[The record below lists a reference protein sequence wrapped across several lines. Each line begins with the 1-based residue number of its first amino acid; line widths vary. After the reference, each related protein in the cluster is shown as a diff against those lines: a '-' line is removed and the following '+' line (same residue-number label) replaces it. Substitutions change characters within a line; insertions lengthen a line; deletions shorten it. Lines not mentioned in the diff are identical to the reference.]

1 MKKRLS
7 VLLLVFSIVVMSLCA
22 ASAESPSVKD
32 LGYAYIVSEKNYLTI
47 GKENTWHIEMS
58 GNPSDYKYD
67 WKLYIRKDLDDDQFE
82 YVTGEKKEG
91 EPTFAATVDTEA
103 HYVLH
108 VDIMSKDFYSTTL
121 KSEMYLATN
130 EADVNSPETVPGK
143 VKQIVDECRAQN
155 LSSDYDNALWLH
167 DWLIFNADYDE
178 SKTIHEAAGVLLQGK
193 GVCESY
199 ALAYQL
205 LLGEIGI
212 PSIYATGYAG
222 GDLHAW
228 NLIKLDDS
236 WVYVD
241 CTWDDPIGGGNEGY
255 GYFGLSDKLLSRDH
269 MWNAD
274 MSKLP
279 KATTDEYNYL
289 MRNGAKIFS
298 TEEEMNTVL
307 SAALEQKETPINYL
321 YMGEKTAFGTYEI
334 TSWLKKNFSKHMVE
348 TYSVS
353 GSRFSGKIELSY
365 KDGEGYAFFTSDE
378 EMESALKTAFTN
390 KENPV
395 KIMYRG
401 EDQYYTIE
409 YPIKKW
415 LQNNYYKYFVNE
427 YSYSYTSNTADISV
441 TYGNFDDYSV
451 FTTVEE
457 LNSILDAAKTEKKTE
472 LKLYYTGD
480 DPYFMINSKISS
492 YMLANSKEI
501 VQYYGSVSSFY
512 AEITV
517 EYK

>member
-1 MKKRLS
+1 
-7 VLLLVFSIVVMSLCA
+7 
-22 ASAESPSVKD
+22 
-32 LGYAYIVSEKNYLTI
+32 
-47 GKENTWHIEMS
+47 
-58 GNPSDYKYD
+58 
-67 WKLYIRKDLDDDQFE
+67 
-82 YVTGEKKEG
+82 
-91 EPTFAATVDTEA
+91 
-103 HYVLH
+103 
-108 VDIMSKDFYSTTL
+108 
-121 KSEMYLATN
+121 
-130 EADVNSPETVPGK
+130 
-143 VKQIVDECRAQN
+143 
-155 LSSDYDNALWLH
+155 
-167 DWLIFNADYDE
+167 
-178 SKTIHEAAGVLLQGK
+178 
-193 GVCESY
+193 
-199 ALAYQL
+199 
-205 LLGEIGI
+205 
-212 PSIYATGYAG
+212 
-222 GDLHAW
+222 
-228 NLIKLDDS
+228 
-236 WVYVD
+236 
-241 CTWDDPIGGGNEGY
+241 
-255 GYFGLSDKLLSRDH
+255 
-269 MWNAD
+269 
-274 MSKLP
+274 
-279 KATTDEYNYL
+279 
-289 MRNGAKIFS
+289 
-298 TEEEMNTVL
+298 
-307 SAALEQKETPINYL
+307 
-321 YMGEKTAFGTYEI
+321 
-334 TSWLKKNFSKHMVE
+334 MVE

-365 KDGEGYAFFTSDE
+365 KDGEGYAFYTSDE

>member
-1 MKKRLS
+1 
-7 VLLLVFSIVVMSLCA
+7 
-22 ASAESPSVKD
+22 
-32 LGYAYIVSEKNYLTI
+32 
-47 GKENTWHIEMS
+47 
-58 GNPSDYKYD
+58 
-67 WKLYIRKDLDDDQFE
+67 
-82 YVTGEKKEG
+82 
-91 EPTFAATVDTEA
+91 
-103 HYVLH
+103 
-108 VDIMSKDFYSTTL
+108 MSKDFYSTTL

-321 YMGEKTAFGTYEI
+321 T
-334 TSWLKKNFSKHMVE
+334 WVKNCV
-348 TYSVS
+348 
-353 GSRFSGKIELSY
+353 RNI
-365 KDGEGYAFFTSDE
+365 
-378 EMESALKTAFTN
+378 
-390 KENPV
+390 
-395 KIMYRG
+395 
-401 EDQYYTIE
+401 
-409 YPIKKW
+409 
-415 LQNNYYKYFVNE
+415 
-427 YSYSYTSNTADISV
+427 
-441 TYGNFDDYSV
+441 
-451 FTTVEE
+451 
-457 LNSILDAAKTEKKTE
+457 
-472 LKLYYTGD
+472 
-480 DPYFMINSKISS
+480 
-492 YMLANSKEI
+492 
-501 VQYYGSVSSFY
+501 
-512 AEITV
+512 
-517 EYK
+517 